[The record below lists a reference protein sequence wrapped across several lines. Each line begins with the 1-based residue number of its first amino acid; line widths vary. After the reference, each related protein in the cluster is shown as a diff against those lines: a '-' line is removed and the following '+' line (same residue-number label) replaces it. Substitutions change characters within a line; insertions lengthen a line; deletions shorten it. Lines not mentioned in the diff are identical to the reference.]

1 MEEEIKESSSLLTR
15 LRMEKE
21 MYDVYYLRKVDHLS
35 VEEIM
40 SKLSISRS
48 KAYRYIH
55 TFASKNKE
63 IAEKMS
69 KRGKEVTPSDYK
81 ELLNKVKEL
90 EAQLSRERLRAD
102 FYEEMVAYGKEVYG
116 IDLKKLAP
124 SSRPASQAGR
134 AQISHRLALWAAWCE
149 QTSLLQVYRP
159 CHGASGAG
167 ELRGG
172 VHQGGEAQGSRH
184 RRQQAVADVQESL
197 RPRP

>member
-1 MEEEIKESSSLLTR
+1 
-15 LRMEKE
+15 MEKE

-116 IDLKKLAP
+116 IDLKK
-124 SSRPASQAGR
+124 AG
-134 AQISHRLALWAAWCE
+134 
-149 QTSLLQVYRP
+149 TK
-159 CHGASGAG
+159 
-167 ELRGG
+167 
-172 VHQGGEAQGSRH
+172 
-184 RRQQAVADVQESL
+184 
-197 RPRP
+197 